1 VKSEEFAAATQN
13 LKGGSKF
20 FTFHFFFLLFFCTFA
35 AAIQGVPTG
44 VG

>member
-1 VKSEEFAAATQN
+1 MSEEFAAALQV
-13 LKGGSKF
+13 LCGGSKF
-20 FTFHFFFLLFFCTFA
+20 FTFHFYFLLFFCTFA